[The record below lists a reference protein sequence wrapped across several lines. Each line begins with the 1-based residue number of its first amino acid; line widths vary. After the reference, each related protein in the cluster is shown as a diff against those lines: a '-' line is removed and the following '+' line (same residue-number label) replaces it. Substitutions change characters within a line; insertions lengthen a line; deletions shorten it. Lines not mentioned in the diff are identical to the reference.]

1 MSSLLLVT
9 LLSASR
15 VLTLEEALET
25 ARQHQPA
32 LRQAEADLRAARA
45 RVTLARAPLLPA
57 VNASARFG
65 LSTTNLQPQLGTNTS
80 SGRVTTSDA
89 ADGGVIDRPPFAG
102 ATSASLQV
110 SQLLYDFGQTYN
122 RLQAAELNAL
132 ASEKDALTR
141 LNTVRFNVRSAFF
154 SALAAKELLTVAK
167 ETLANQERHFGQVQG
182 FVEVGTRP
190 AIDLAQART
199 DRANAR
205 VQLIG
210 AQNGYA
216 SAKAALN
223 TAMGIEGPADFDV
236 STDRLAA
243 LAEETRPLVEV
254 IDQALGARPEVE
266 ALQARMRAQ
275 QELVAAARGAYGPSL
290 SAFTGVNANGANTS
304 FGANVTVI
312 GLSLSWNLFNGMGD
326 WARVQEAEANVSSL
340 SAQVDALR
348 QQVRLELEQAQ
359 LQVRGAAESLVA
371 ADEALQAAQDRL
383 KLAEG
388 RYETGVGNIIELG
401 DAQLALTNA
410 AAQKVRAEFDLSA
423 ARAQLLRTLG
433 QP

>member
-1 MSSLLLVT
+1 MNTLLLAT

-15 VLTLEEALET
+15 VLTLDEALET
-25 ARQHQPA
+25 ARQHQPS
-32 LRQAEADLRAARA
+32 LRQAQADVRAAQA
-45 RVTLARAPLLPA
+45 RVTQARAPLLPQLN
-57 VNASARFG
+57 VSARY
-65 LSTTNLQPQLGTNTS
+65 SLGTSNLVPQQGLVVDPTMGGTS
-80 SGRVTTSDA
+80 PSSSPVTNFTNGS
-89 ADGGVIDRPPFAG
+89 V
-102 ATSASLQV
+102 TL
-110 SQLLYDFGQTYN
+110 SQLIWDFGQTWN
-122 RLQAAELNAL
+122 RFQAAQFNADA
-132 ASEKDALTR
+132 ASQDAQTR
-141 LNTVRFNVRSAFF
+141 LNTVVFGVRSAFF
-154 SALAAKELLTVAK
+154 SALAAKELLVVAK

-205 VQLIG
+205 VQLIS

-223 TAMGIEGPADFDV
+223 QAMGVEGPTDFDV
-236 STDRLAA
+236 SGDRLGAVQEENRP
-243 LAEETRPLVEV
+243 LAEVV
-254 IDQALGARPEVE
+254 DVALSNRPEVE
-266 ALQARMRAQ
+266 ALASRLRAQ
-275 QELVAAARGAYGPSL
+275 QELVTAARGAYGPSL
-290 SAFTGVNANGANTS
+290 SLQTAASGGGRDTRLSG
-304 FGANVTVI
+304 NVTVF
-312 GLSLSWNLFNGMGD
+312 GLSMSWNLFNGLGD
-326 WARVQEAEANVSSL
+326 WARVQEAEANVTSL

-359 LQVRGAAESLVA
+359 LGVSAAVESA
-371 ADEALQAAQDRL
+371 AATDEALQAARERL

-410 AAQKVRAEFDLSA
+410 AAQQVRADFNVST